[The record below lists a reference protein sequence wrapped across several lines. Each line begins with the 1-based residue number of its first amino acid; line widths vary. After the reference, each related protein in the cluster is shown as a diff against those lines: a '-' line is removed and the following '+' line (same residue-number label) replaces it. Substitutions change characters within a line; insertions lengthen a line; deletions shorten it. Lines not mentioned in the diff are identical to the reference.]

1 MVNAVRN
8 KTVGHRPTFLL
19 PFSMVF
25 FMVFF
30 TVFFWWR
37 EHGFVSGLPTV
48 IGVTVTGRAQ

>member
-1 MVNAVRN
+1 
-8 KTVGHRPTFLL
+8 
-19 PFSMVF
+19 MVF